1 MGNLK
6 AVGLRKTFPGVVALD
21 DVNMEVQGGTIHALV
36 GANGAG
42 KSTLIKILTGYY
54 PEYEGIISI
63 DEQPVNIIKPSD
75 AISLGIEV
83 VHQEVDTV
91 LIPYLSVA
99 ENLLIE
105 RLAVNDKQTF
115 LNWPALYKEAEVIAQ
130 KVGFKVNVRKRVEDL
145 ALHEK
150 QLLVIARAV
159 SHNARYLILDEP
171 TASLS
176 VPEVEQLFAVIKDL
190 NQQGVGIIYISHRL
204 GEVSAI
210 ANEISVLR
218 NGKKVAQL
226 KEEAIDMSR
235 IVEAMLG
242 MLIEE
247 EYPPKRK
254 KQRGEALLELKNL
267 SRKGYVNNISLTIFK
282 GEVLGIT
289 GLVGAGKTELL
300 RLIFGADTL
309 DGGQILIQGQEKR
322 INSPVQAVKEGIFM
336 IPEERR
342 THGILVENTIRENI
356 TLPFLNLFS
365 LLSLVIKKRETKHTL
380 KIIEKIGLTPPKPE
394 MLVKNLSGGNQQK
407 VVIGKWF
414 GREPL
419 VMIFDEATFGIDVR
433 AKQDVYQLTH
443 DLSQNAGVIYA
454 SSDIDEIIGVS
465 DRVLVMR
472 DGEIVAELSGD
483 NATRHEVLEYAT
495 GARAAQGKDHVRQP
509 DSTTIP

>member
-1 MGNLK
+1 MGSLK

-21 DVNMEVQGGTIHALV
+21 NVNMEVQGGTIHALV

-54 PEYEGIISI
+54 PEYEGTISI
-63 DEQPVNIIKPSD
+63 DEQPVSITLPSD

-83 VHQEVDTV
+83 VHQEVDAV

-105 RLAVNDKQTF
+105 RLAVKGKQPF

-145 ALHEK
+145 AMHEK

-159 SHNARYLILDEP
+159 SHKARYLILDEP

-176 VPEVEQLFAVIKDL
+176 VPEVEQLFAVIKEL

-210 ANEISVLR
+210 ADEISVLR
-218 NGKKVAQL
+218 NGKKVAHF
-226 KEEAIDMSR
+226 KEEEMDMSR
-235 IVEAMLG
+235 IVEAML
-242 MLIEE
+242 
-247 EYPPKRK
+247 
-254 KQRGEALLELKNL
+254 NL
-267 SRKGYVNNISLTIFK
+267 TVYK

-300 RLIFGADTL
+300 RLIFGADTP

-322 INSPVQAVKEGIFM
+322 INSPGQAVKEGIFM

-342 THGILVENTIRENI
+342 TQGILVENSIRENI

-365 LLSLVIKKRETKHTL
+365 LLSIVIKKRETKHTL
-380 KIIEKIGLTPPKPE
+380 KIIDKIGLTPPKPE

-419 VMIFDEATFGIDVR
+419 VMIFDEATIGIDVR
-433 AKQDVYQLTH
+433 AKQDVYQLSH
-443 DLSQNAGVIYA
+443 DLGQNAGVIYA
-454 SSDIDEIIGVS
+454 SSDIDEILGVS
-465 DRVLVMR
+465 DRVMVMR
-472 DGEIVAELSGD
+472 DGEIVAEMSGE

-495 GARAAQGKDHVRQP
+495 GAHAAQGNDHVRQP